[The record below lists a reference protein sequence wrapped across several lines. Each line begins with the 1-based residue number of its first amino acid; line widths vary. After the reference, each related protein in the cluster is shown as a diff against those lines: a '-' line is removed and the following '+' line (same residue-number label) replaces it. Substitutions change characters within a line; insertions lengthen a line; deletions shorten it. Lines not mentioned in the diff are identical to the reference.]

1 MNGLSHES
9 MPKSEVTC
17 PGSSSSSLIFGYG
30 GVLLQVRAVIINLYV
45 RRKEV
50 KDLSSDAAMF
60 LAPARKMERPAK
72 AQSPLRRAG
81 PTGNRSNEKDFF
93 AARLK
98 RAAGRKGSPSASSPA
113 QERKGD
119 AISIEKEL
127 QVSRK
132 EGIFLNQE
140 MREDTLPIEVEQT
153 LSLET
158 GSDNEETPE
167 TVPAVGLIEDGQ
179 PVFTVSLM
187 GMPITGQVVG
197 AEDELSP
204 YRSDPLMNRG
214 AEAQV
219 RAEELVTV
227 PGVLPSET
235 KEASVTAVV
244 MADEEPRS
252 SGLRSDRSAAEPMEN
267 ETVRAS
273 IISGKEH
280 FNSDPPSQPGTVPTH
295 QGSGRTETQSESSA
309 DVRHLMEFENGRLQ
323 GRKLEAVPGQD
334 PQLNSDLPVTKENQ
348 VLEVKFTPIREMFRA
363 QVEPEDFMEQMIK
376 KLDVMVK
383 ENQSQM
389 KIILKPEFL
398 GRMTIKLAME
408 NGLVTARFMAENYQ
422 VKQLLEASLPQLRAS
437 LESNG
442 IRLDRAEV
450 NLLQQPAHDFSGQ
463 SSFEREQTT
472 PQSRTGGFIP
482 GRLAG
487 EELAAGAEVESAYY
501 PGSWG
506 GQVDYV
512 V

>member
-1 MNGLSHES
+1 M
-9 MPKSEVTC
+9 
-17 PGSSSSSLIFGYG
+17 
-30 GVLLQVRAVIINLYV
+30 
-45 RRKEV
+45 
-50 KDLSSDAAMF
+50 SSDAAIF
-60 LAPARKMERPAK
+60 LAPARKMARPSK
-72 AQSPLRRAG
+72 APSFLCRAG
-81 PTGNRSNEKDFF
+81 PTSNRSYTQDPF

-98 RAAGRKGSPSASSPA
+98 SAAGRKSSRSVSSPA
-113 QERKGD
+113 QEQKGD

-179 PVFTVSLM
+179 PVFTVTLT
-187 GMPITGQVVG
+187 GMPIAGQVVG
-197 AEDELSP
+197 VEDELSP
-204 YRSDPLMNRG
+204 YRSDPLMNQG
-214 AEAQV
+214 TETQV

-235 KEASVTAVV
+235 EGASVQLTAVV

-252 SGLRSDRSAAEPMEN
+252 SGLRSDRSVIEPSN
-267 ETVRAS
+267 AGAVKAGT
-273 IISGKEH
+273 ISGKELSS
-280 FNSDPPSQPGTVPTH
+280 NSDPPSQSETVPTH
-295 QGSGRTETQSESSA
+295 QGSARTETQSESSA
-309 DVRHLMEFENGRLQ
+309 DVRHLMEFENSRLQ

-334 PQLNSDLPVTKENQ
+334 PQLNPDLPVTKENQ
-348 VLEVKFTPIREMFRA
+348 ILELKFTPIRDMFRG

-383 ENQSQM
+383 ENQSEM

-398 GRMTIKLAME
+398 GRMTIKLAVE
-408 NGLVTARFMAENYQ
+408 NDLVTARFMAENYQ

-463 SSFEREQTT
+463 SSFEREQTA

-487 EELAAGAEVESAYY
+487 EEPTAGTEAAAAYY